1 MIRTTLFA
9 IAVNMLLAAPGAFAC
24 DYPRRA
30 SIADGATATKDE
42 MIVSQKSVKKY
53 MAAMDEYLTC
63 LEAEEED
70 TVAGLDSPEISELQ
84 QRKSILAKKYNAAI
98 AEMEIIAAEFNVQ
111 VRAYKERAK

>member
-1 MIRTTLFA
+1 
-9 IAVNMLLAAPGAFAC
+9 MLLAAPVASAC

-42 MIVSQKSVKKY
+42 MIVSQKSVKEY

-63 LEAEEED
+63 IETEEAD
-70 TVAGLDSPEISELQ
+70 IVASLDSPETNNLQ
-84 QRKSILAKKYNAAI
+84 QRESILAKKYNAAI